1 MDDSKEYIN
10 NKKLDEQK
18 NKKGYESSGGGGGGS
33 SNVIPDP
40 SGRKDRFGN
49 PIYVI
54 K

>member
-1 MDDSKEYIN
+1 MLQIGSSS
-10 NKKLDEQK
+10 LR
-18 NKKGYESSGGGGGGS
+18 SGGG

-54 K
+54 KPNQPKSSKSKSKTKG